1 MRACAGDI
9 STGRWFES
17 HPGANTVKLG
27 EPSACSQELIDCLS
41 NVSDMERTTYHE
53 WVPTGTFVK
62 VTICVVASSIV
73 FLLLILAAFLH
84 PLNAEGLIGFGVSIL
99 TLMFILVLLL
109 NFRGIKIQLS
119 SEGLMVDYGLF
130 NHKRIRMDDVVS
142 CNLVKASFRR
152 FGGVG
157 VRYGLDGSWA
167 YTTSFGNAVEIVPKK
182 GRTFVFSSNNPERI
196 CQIVNT
202 KIQAHA

>member
-1 MRACAGDI
+1 
-9 STGRWFES
+9 
-17 HPGANTVKLG
+17 
-27 EPSACSQELIDCLS
+27 
-41 NVSDMERTTYHE
+41 MEQAVYHE

-62 VTICVVASSIV
+62 VTILAVVSAIV
-73 FLLLILAAFLH
+73 VLLLILAVFLH
-84 PLNAEGLIGFGVSIL
+84 PLSTEGLVGFGVSLL
-99 TLMFILVLLL
+99 TLLFILVLSL

-119 SEGLMVDYGLF
+119 SEGLTVDYGFF
-130 NHKRIRMDDVVS
+130 NHKSIRMDDIVS

-182 GRTFVFSSNNPERI
+182 GRTFVFSSNNSEKI
-196 CQIVNT
+196 CQIINT
-202 KIQAHA
+202 KSARI

>member
-1 MRACAGDI
+1 MKQTD
-9 STGRWFES
+9 
-17 HPGANTVKLG
+17 
-27 EPSACSQELIDCLS
+27 
-41 NVSDMERTTYHE
+41 YHE

-62 VTICVVASSIV
+62 VTICAVASLIV
-73 FLLLILAAFLH
+73 FVLILAAFLH
-84 PLNAEGLIGFGVSIL
+84 PLNTEGLVGFGVSIL
-99 TLMFILVLLL
+99 TLMFILALSL

-119 SEGLMVDYGLF
+119 FEELVVDYGVF
-130 NHKRIRMDDVVS
+130 NHKSIRIDDIVS

-182 GRTFVFSSNNPERI
+182 GRTFVFSSNNPETI
-196 CQIVNT
+196 CQIINT
-202 KIQAHA
+202 KIHAHRP

>member
-1 MRACAGDI
+1 
-9 STGRWFES
+9 
-17 HPGANTVKLG
+17 
-27 EPSACSQELIDCLS
+27 
-41 NVSDMERTTYHE
+41 MERITYHE

-62 VTICVVASSIV
+62 VTIWTVASLIV
-73 FLLLILAAFLH
+73 FLLLILTVFLH
-84 PLNAEGLIGFGVSIL
+84 PLNTEGLIGFGASTL
-99 TLMFILVLLL
+99 TLIFILILLL

-119 SEGLMVDYGLF
+119 SEELLVDYGLF
-130 NHKRIRMDDVVS
+130 NHKSIRMNDVVS

-182 GRTFVFSSNNPERI
+182 GRTFVFSSNNPEKI
-196 CQIVNT
+196 CQLMNT